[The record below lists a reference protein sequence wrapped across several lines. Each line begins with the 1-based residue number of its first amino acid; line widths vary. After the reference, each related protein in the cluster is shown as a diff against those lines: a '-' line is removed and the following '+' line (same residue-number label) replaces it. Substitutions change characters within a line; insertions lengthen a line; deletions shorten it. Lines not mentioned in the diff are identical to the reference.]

1 MNEREEKSDTCY
13 LLIGG
18 ADGALDVT
26 LLAAEGKV
34 AALKIA
40 PKTGFGGMIWLIIA
54 QMLIGV
60 PLEKTALDER
70 IYKMIRSG
78 LIPEE
83 LELEPLVKTLIKLG
97 KT

>member
-1 MNEREEKSDTCY
+1 MPDEAKTATCF

-26 LLAAEGKV
+26 LRAADGKI
-34 AALKIA
+34 AALQLES
-40 PKTGFGGMIWLIIA
+40 KTGFGGMIWQVVA
-54 QMLIGV
+54 QMLLDA
-60 PLEKTALDER
+60 PLTTEALNAR
-70 IYKMIRSG
+70 IAKMSKSG

-83 LELEPLVKTLIKLG
+83 LELEPLVKTLVRLG